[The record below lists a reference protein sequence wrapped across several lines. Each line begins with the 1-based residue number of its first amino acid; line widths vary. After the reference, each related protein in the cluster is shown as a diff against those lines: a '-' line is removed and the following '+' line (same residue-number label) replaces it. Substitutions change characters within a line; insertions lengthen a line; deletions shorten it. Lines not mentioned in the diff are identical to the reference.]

1 MFAVPARRAALRIIS
16 SNKFKPKILLFS
28 RSLSANPSTMEGQ
41 TITPPHVQLPQS
53 CDIDYTQWT
62 QEALISRIRHLE
74 SSLETNLL
82 NSEIKQDS
90 LTILPKSTAKLDFD
104 FSRYTSRLIALKFAY
119 IGGPYQG
126 LEYHFGSDT
135 PLPTV
140 EEKLFE
146 ALLKAR
152 LVPPKTYYHPDGSID
167 TTQVFTSG
175 SNAGIEDIGKW
186 IDLDSWEYTKCGRT
200 DRGVSAFGQVVGV
213 RVRSNRPKSKKE
225 EIIGESALVEDIDDS
240 STPRGPIEPAENDDE
255 TLDFEDKDELPYV
268 TILNRLLPSTIRV
281 LAWCPNPPE
290 NFSARFN
297 CQARTYHYFFTNPPA
312 PHNPGEPPRVLDIDA
327 MKTAAKYYEG
337 LHDFRNLC
345 KIDAS
350 KQITNF
356 KRRVEE
362 ADIVKVGGVTPVFS
376 LQPCETS
383 QRILE
388 RRPEMYYFKL
398 TGSAFLWHQVRHMVA
413 ILFLVGQ
420 KLEKPD
426 VVKELLDVQ
435 NMPTKPFYNMADDRP
450 LVLWDCL
457 FDENE
462 VKWVYPELNR
472 AKPSSREDVIGSLWE
487 LWHNSNMDAM
497 LSGGLLAMVYGQQEA
512 RRKRETVE
520 RNGDLAITGNDN
532 SKSSNKKKVRDSTW
546 IVDGSPMQTSFGKY
560 VGIVKRGRMETVE
573 VINRRFA
580 ARKSEEWRQK
590 WSVEA
595 KRERGIGDMTDYDHD
610 E

>member
-1 MFAVPARRAALRIIS
+1 MFAAPARRAAAARIITGPPS
-16 SNKFKPKILLFS
+16 SRSILKILLFS
-28 RSLSANPSTMEGQ
+28 RSLSAKPCVMTTAMEGQ
-41 TITPPHVQLPQS
+41 TGTPLHANTGT
-53 CDIDYTQWT
+53 DYTTWT
-62 QEALISRIRHLE
+62 QEALISRIRQLE
-74 SSLETNLL
+74 SSLSS
-82 NSEIKQDS
+82 SEFKQQQEQQA
-90 LTILPKSTAKLDFD
+90 LTILPKPAAKPDFD

-152 LVPPKTYYHPDGSID
+152 LVPPKTHYNPDGSVD
-167 TTQVFTSG
+167 TTQVFTS
-175 SNAGIEDIGKW
+175 SNGAAGIDDIGKW
-186 IDLDSWEYTKCGRT
+186 IDLDAWEYTKCGRT

-225 EIIGESALVEDIDDS
+225 EILGENALVEDAEDSLTPKSPPVEPEDEEFDDK
-240 STPRGPIEPAENDDE
+240 N
-255 TLDFEDKDELPYV
+255 ELPYV
-268 TILNRLLPSTIRV
+268 TILNRLLPSTIRA
-281 LAWCPNPPE
+281 LAWCPKPPE

-312 PHNPGEPPRVLDIDA
+312 PHNPGEPPRVLDVDA

-376 LQPCETS
+376 LAPSSES
-383 QRILE
+383 SEVGMVE

-420 KLEKPD
+420 RLEKPE

-457 FDENE
+457 FDEKE
-462 VKWVYPELNR
+462 VKWVYPEMNR

-497 LSGGLLAMVYGQQEA
+497 LSGGLLAMVYGQQE
-512 RRKRETVE
+512 KHGGEGG
-520 RNGDLAITGNDN
+520 NGELEPVDN
-532 SKSSNKKKVRDSTW
+532 NHNKKKKGRDSTW
-546 IVDGSPMQTSFGKY
+546 IVDGSPVQTSFGKY
-560 VGIVKRGRMETVE
+560 IEIVKRGRMESVE
-573 VINRRFA
+573 VINRKFA
-580 ARKSEEWRQK
+580 AKKSEEWRQK

>member
-1 MFAVPARRAALRIIS
+1 
-16 SNKFKPKILLFS
+16 
-28 RSLSANPSTMEGQ
+28 MEGQ
-41 TITPPHVQLPQS
+41 NSTPLPS
-53 CDIDYTQWT
+53 NVGTDYTKWT
-62 QEALISRIRHLE
+62 QEALISRIRQLE
-74 SSLETNLL
+74 SSLETSLS
-82 NSEIKQDS
+82 NSEIKQES
-90 LTILPKSTAKLDFD
+90 LTILPKPTAKPDFD

-126 LEYHFGSDT
+126 LEYHFGGDT

-152 LVPPKTYYHPDGSID
+152 LVPPKTYYNPDGSVD
-167 TTQVFTSG
+167 TTQVFPGGGNSG
-175 SNAGIEDIGKW
+175 IDDIGKW
-186 IDLDSWEYTKCGRT
+186 IDLDAWEYTKCGRT

-213 RVRSNRPKSKKE
+213 RVRSNRPNSKKE
-225 EIIGESALVEDIDDS
+225 EMLGENSLVGDAEDNLAPRSPRDDG
-240 STPRGPIEPAENDDE
+240 TPEFDD
-255 TLDFEDKDELPYV
+255 KNELPYV

-327 MKTAAKYYEG
+327 MKAAAKYYEG

-376 LQPCETS
+376 LEPYELS
-383 QRILE
+383 EGILE
-388 RRPEMYYFKL
+388 RRPEVYYFKL

-420 KLEKPD
+420 KLEKPE

-457 FDENE
+457 FDEKE

-497 LSGGLLAMVYGQQEA
+497 LSGGLLSIVYGQQETHCGKGLGGGN
-512 RRKRETVE
+512 R
-520 RNGDLAITGNDN
+520 TGNN
-532 SKSSNKKKVRDSTW
+532 GKKVRDSTW

-560 VGIVKRGRMETVE
+560 VEIVKRGRMEAIE
-573 VINRRFA
+573 VINRKFA
-580 ARKSEEWRQK
+580 AKKSEEWRQK

>member
-1 MFAVPARRAALRIIS
+1 M
-16 SNKFKPKILLFS
+16 
-28 RSLSANPSTMEGQ
+28 
-41 TITPPHVQLPQS
+41 
-53 CDIDYTQWT
+53 
-62 QEALISRIRHLE
+62 
-74 SSLETNLL
+74 
-82 NSEIKQDS
+82 
-90 LTILPKSTAKLDFD
+90 
-104 FSRYTSRLIALKFAY
+104 
-119 IGGPYQG
+119 
-126 LEYHFGSDT
+126 
-135 PLPTV
+135 
-140 EEKLFE
+140 
-146 ALLKAR
+146 
-152 LVPPKTYYHPDGSID
+152 
-167 TTQVFTSG
+167 FTSG
-175 SNAGIEDIGKW
+175 GNGGIDDIGKW

-213 RVRSNRPKSKKE
+213 RVRSNRPKSRKE
-225 EIIGESALVEDIDDS
+225 ETPGDNALVEDADNS
-240 STPRGPIEPAENDDE
+240 PTPRSPIEPTQDDDE
-255 TLDFEDKDELPYV
+255 MLEFDDRNELPYV

-281 LAWCPNPPE
+281 LAWCPKPPE

-312 PHNPGEPPRVLDIDA
+312 PHNPGETPRVLDIDA

-337 LHDFRNLC
+337 LYDFRNLC

-362 ADIVKVGGVTPVFS
+362 VDIVRIGRVTPVFS
-376 LQPCETS
+376 LEPCEDS
-383 QRILE
+383 QETLAK
-388 RRPEMYYFKL
+388 RPETYYFKL

-420 KLEKPD
+420 GLEKPE

-457 FDENE
+457 FDEKD

-497 LSGGLLAMVYGQQEA
+497 LSGGLLAMVYDQQEA
-512 RRKRETVE
+512 HRKKESVE
-520 RNGDLAITGNDN
+520 GNGDLVINDN
-532 SKSSNKKKVRDSTW
+532 SNDISKNKKKVRDSTW
-546 IVDGSPMQTSFGKY
+546 IVDGSPVQTSFGKY
-560 VGIVKRGRMETVE
+560 IGIVKRGRMETVE

-595 KRERGIGDMTDYDHD
+595 KRERGVGDMTDYDHD